1 MTRRRHRA
9 EFSPPEARGT
19 LRMALEKTGFDAA
32 SVRADQLAGVVRSVM
47 PRELQIRGVDAP
59 ADVCESIV
67 DALAK
72 VKDGGLGPAAERFLE
87 RTRS

>member
-1 MTRRRHRA
+1 
-9 EFSPPEARGT
+9 
-19 LRMALEKTGFDAA
+19 
-32 SVRADQLAGVVRSVM
+32 M